1 MWPSFKLYIV
11 VIACPFL
18 FVMVIYRINVSMVR
32 ALYPA
37 EYMGIL
43 RAWSGMGGDGGQ

>member
-1 MWPSFKLYIV
+1 MVSFFFGGLIWPSLKLYIV

-18 FVMVIYRINVSMVR
+18 FVIVVYRTNVSMVR

-37 EYMGIL
+37 EYM
-43 RAWSGMGGDGGQ
+43 RT